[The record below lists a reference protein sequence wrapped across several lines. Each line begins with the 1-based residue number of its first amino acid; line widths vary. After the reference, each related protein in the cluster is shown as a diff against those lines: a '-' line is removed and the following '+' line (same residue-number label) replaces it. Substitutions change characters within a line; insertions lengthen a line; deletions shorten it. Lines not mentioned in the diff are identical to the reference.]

1 MTDATKKARRKYEE
15 TRIQKKLSLHKVKDK
30 EIIDYL
36 NGIGDLS
43 NYLKNLVL
51 EEMKSNKISDN
62 QNEN

>member
-1 MTDATKKARRKYEE
+1 MTDATQKAKRKYEE
-15 TRIQKKLSLHKVKDK
+15 SRVQKKLSLNKVKDK

-51 EEMKSNKISDN
+51 EEMKKRESDKN
-62 QNEN
+62 QNED